1 MLISLVP
8 WFQAIRNWLFAVFG
22 HDRPSAAPAAS
33 LSCAALA
40 RVIEFHVPETFQGR
54 QRAWLPAEA
63 RGKVI
68 EFSAHRVKRSA

>member
-1 MLISLVP
+1 MLTLLVP
-8 WFQAIRNWLFAVFG
+8 WFRAIRNWLFAVFG
-22 HDRPSAAPAAS
+22 HDDPPAAS
-33 LSCAALA
+33 ASCASRA
-40 RVIEFHVPETFQGR
+40 RVIEFHIPETFQGR